1 MNDATATAARQD
13 SSIGSRLGGLACIGA
28 LLLVLTAC
36 GPTMPTLTVAPL
48 AAEGTPGPV
57 PVEVNASRMRAW
69 VQPARAAPC
78 GGVRYPIDGREAFAA
93 AVRNAAGTAAGGA
106 VQRVQVRGERLDF
119 SYGAG
124 PAMLGQ
130 VMLAPTATITAHLRI
145 ATTYGRRWATL
156 QANGTGTRS
165 FNGFVGCE
173 VFGEALADAYRD
185 ALRDLSH
192 QLAERLYLAGSS
204 VAQARAHH

>member
-1 MNDATATAARQD
+1 MNDATATAARNGYPT
-13 SSIGSRLGGLACIGA
+13 GSRLGGLVCLCA
-28 LLLVLTAC
+28 LLLALAAC
-36 GPTMPTLTVAPL
+36 GPTMPMQTVAPL

-57 PVEVNASRMRAW
+57 PVEVDASRMRAW
-69 VQPARAAPC
+69 VQPARDAPC

-93 AVRNAAGTAAGGA
+93 AMRNAAGTAAGGA
-106 VQRVQVRGERLDF
+106 VRRVRVRGERLVF

-130 VMLAPTATITAHLRI
+130 VMLAPTATITAHLHI
-145 ATTYGRRWATL
+145 ATAYGRRWATL

-192 QLAERLYLAGSS
+192 QIAERLYLAGSS
-204 VAQARAHH
+204 VAQARARH